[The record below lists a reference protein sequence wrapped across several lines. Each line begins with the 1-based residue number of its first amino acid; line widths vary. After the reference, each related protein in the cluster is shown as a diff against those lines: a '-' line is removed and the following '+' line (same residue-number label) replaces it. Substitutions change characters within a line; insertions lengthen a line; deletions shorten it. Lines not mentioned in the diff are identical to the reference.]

1 MESPQ
6 APRAS
11 PHWLSGR
18 RWLMSLRVS
27 APHWPSRFSGG
38 LLSYYLNP
46 SIFISHFTFPSQCVR
61 VHLQTPRN
69 KSCLSKFHSCLEVE
83 IESQALRF
91 GQNKVRSAVGVA
103 GNPTFTI
110 QLSFVDS
117 KCICSE
123 LSASPTLL
131 RYLLRI
137 LPAAE
142 YSCSKHTR
150 N

>member
-1 MESPQ
+1 MTHVAAEGE
-6 APRAS
+6 
-11 PHWLSGR
+11 GR
-18 RWLMSLRVS
+18 SCTSLTKPILRW
-27 APHWPSRFSGG
+27 

-46 SIFISHFTFPSQCVR
+46 SILISHFTFPSQCVQ

-69 KSCLSKFHSCLEVE
+69 KSCLSQFHSCLEVE
-83 IESQALRF
+83 IESQVLRSA
-91 GQNKVRSAVGVA
+91 QNKVRSAVGVA

-117 KCICSE
+117 KCICSA